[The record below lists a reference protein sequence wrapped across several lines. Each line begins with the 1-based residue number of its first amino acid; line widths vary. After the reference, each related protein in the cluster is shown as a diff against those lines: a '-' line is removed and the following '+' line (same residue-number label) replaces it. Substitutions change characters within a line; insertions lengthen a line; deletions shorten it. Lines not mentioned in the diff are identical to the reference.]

1 MIVWRYS
8 DDLAT
13 THGVGKPDANLHDL
27 PPVVEAIRSV
37 SHTSRLLPEKT
48 GPPRGRSTR
57 IRELPALYAVS
68 LHSSTAGE
76 PGETAA
82 AHSGGLTLDPSRPT
96 ADGAALLGAG
106 NPVDAVRLA
115 LSGTITASIAGRF
128 AEYRFMPGTSSLSPA
143 DQQPFRVEVA
153 GDEGRVWLEDLAGL
167 TDLGVDWD
175 YDDRS
180 WRVSVREY
188 TDSGASGGS
197 MTSGSS
203 FGPTSSGNDYDLKL
217 MGTGPVVET
226 WSTWDGDEPWVSPFG
241 KEVHV
246 TVTVTAESDGN
257 FCWHYLDQA
266 G

>member
-1 MIVWRYS
+1 
-8 DDLAT
+8 
-13 THGVGKPDANLHDL
+13 
-27 PPVVEAIRSV
+27 
-37 SHTSRLLPEKT
+37 
-48 GPPRGRSTR
+48 
-57 IRELPALYAVS
+57 
-68 LHSSTAGE
+68 
-76 PGETAA
+76 
-82 AHSGGLTLDPSRPT
+82 
-96 ADGAALLGAG
+96 
-106 NPVDAVRLA
+106 
-115 LSGTITASIAGRF
+115 
-128 AEYRFMPGTSSLSPA
+128 MPGTSSLSPA

-257 FCWHYLDQA
+257 FCWHYLGGVSRSPFYSPLFFPHGSDPWPLQA
-266 G
+266 IHGIRGVLLAILAASAVWHPDPASSMRRILFGHLAGPTEMTPAGRR